1 MIHTLTLNPAVDKI
15 LYVKTYKKNI
25 NNRVKKM
32 TQSLGGKGTHV
43 SMNLSRMG
51 TKSNAF
57 GFAFGQNGKFI
68 LQLLREGNVNPE
80 FIYEEEP
87 ESRTC
92 YLVVEDSGDSTLIS
106 EKGPVPTEKQIAM
119 LYDRM
124 DREIRE
130 GDYLV
135 LSGDCSNFADPFI
148 YNKIL
153 DRMAGKNLKVFVD
166 TSGSSF
172 RECVRKS
179 PYLIKPNI
187 EELAELTGEEINTV
201 EDIVEAVRKLDPY
214 HIEVI
219 AVSMGKDGSVLKMK
233 DRFFRARPPK
243 VNVFNTIGCGDCY
256 LAGLIYGTERGYEAE
271 ELLRFATAVSAS
283 TAESPLSF
291 GFDMERAKAFMPLV
305 TVTEIKREEE
315 K

>member
-1 MIHTLTLNPAVDKI
+1 M
-15 LYVKTYKKNI
+15 
-25 NNRVKKM
+25 
-32 TQSLGGKGTHV
+32 
-43 SMNLSRMG
+43 
-51 TKSNAF
+51 
-57 GFAFGQNGKFI
+57 
-68 LQLLREGNVNPE
+68 E
-80 FIYEEEP
+80 
-87 ESRTC
+87 
-92 YLVVEDSGDSTLIS
+92 
-106 EKGPVPTEKQIAM
+106 

-124 DREIRE
+124 EQEIQE

-172 RECVRKS
+172 RECIRKS
-179 PYLIKPNI
+179 PYLIKPNV
-187 EELAELTGEEINTV
+187 EELSELTGEEINSE
-201 EDIVEAVRKLDPY
+201 EDIVEAVCKLDPY

-219 AVSMGKDGSVLKMK
+219 AVSMGKDGSILKMN
-233 DRFFRARPPK
+233 DRFFRARAPR

-256 LAGLIYGTERGYEAE
+256 LAGLIYGIERGYEEE

-291 GFDMERAKAFMPLV
+291 GFDMGRAEKLMPLV
-305 TVTEIKREEE
+305 MVTEIERKG
-315 K
+315 KK